1 MKKKIKFKGRL
12 KSYMCWPLY
21 LTFVWICADGIALRY
36 DRRLGYGMVGF
47 TVFYFALVLF
57 LYVRSKS
64 VVANELISFATQY
77 SSVQKRLLNEFEVPY
92 ALLEYS
98 GKILWVNDKFAELM
112 GVDKKYHKSI
122 TTLFPTVTREL
133 LTKSDAP
140 TDFKIVN
147 EEEDSIVRLSVKR
160 IYFNSIAEENEII
173 DTNEADQFLTALYV
187 FDESE
192 LYHCK
197 KEITEQKQVSAL
209 VYIDNY
215 DEALDSIEDVKRSLL
230 VALIDRRV
238 NQYFAKYDGLVRKI
252 ENDKYFV
259 VFKYKYLDSMKE
271 DKFKVLD
278 EVKAIKV
285 GNEMAVTLS
294 IGIGI
299 KSDKYNENYVYARNA
314 IDLAL
319 GRGGDQV
326 VIKDHDD
333 ILYFGG
339 KSKQVESKTR
349 VKARVKAQ
357 ALQEIIET
365 CENVLI
371 MGHSI
376 TDVDSLGAGIG
387 IYCAAKNLDK
397 KAQIVIND
405 PTSSVRPLMETFSEA
420 KGYPADMFINS
431 EEALEMVS
439 KDTLVM
445 VVDTNRPSYT
455 ECPELLRK
463 TGKIVVFDHHR
474 QSSEIIENPI
484 LSYIE
489 PYASSACEM
498 VAEVLQYFNDGV
510 KINATEADCIYAG
523 ILIDTNNFM
532 TKTGVRTFE
541 AAAFLKRSG
550 AEVTRVRKM
559 LRNDMA
565 CYKARAEAV
574 RHAEVY
580 RGSFAISVCPS
591 ENVESPTIVG
601 AQAANELLNIIGI
614 KASFVLTE
622 YNDKIYISSRS
633 IDEINVQIIMEKLGG
648 GGHLN
653 VAGAQLTGVTIV
665 QAKRMIPGYTGRN
678 AKRRRHRRMKVI
690 LLQDVKPLGKK
701 GEIVNVSDGYA
712 RNNII
717 PKKLGVEA
725 TPKNLN
731 DLKLQNQHADK
742 VAQENYESAL
752 ALAKVV
758 ENTKVVVKLRS
769 GEGGRTFGSISTK
782 EISAAAKEQH
792 GLELDKKKMQLNES
806 IKALG
811 NYEVP
816 VKLHPKVTANL
827 TVSVVEG

>member
-1 MKKKIKFKGRL
+1 M
-12 KSYMCWPLY
+12 
-21 LTFVWICADGIALRY
+21 
-36 DRRLGYGMVGF
+36 
-47 TVFYFALVLF
+47 
-57 LYVRSKS
+57 
-64 VVANELISFATQY
+64 
-77 SSVQKRLLNEFEVPY
+77 
-92 ALLEYS
+92 
-98 GKILWVNDKFAELM
+98 
-112 GVDKKYHKSI
+112 
-122 TTLFPTVTREL
+122 
-133 LTKSDAP
+133 
-140 TDFKIVN
+140 
-147 EEEDSIVRLSVKR
+147 
-160 IYFNSIAEENEII
+160 
-173 DTNEADQFLTALYV
+173 TALYV

-192 LYHCK
+192 LYRCK

-376 TDVDSLGAGIG
+376 SDVDSLGAAIG
-387 IYCAAKNLDK
+387 VYCAARVLGK
-397 KAQIVIND
+397 KAQIVLNEV
-405 PTSSVRPLMETFSEA
+405 TSSLRPLVEGFSEE
-420 KGYPADMFINS
+420 KGYPADLFIKS
-431 EEALEMVS
+431 EEAILLTNR
-439 KDTLVM
+439 DTLVM
-445 VVDTNRPSYT
+445 VVDVNRPSYT
-455 ECPELLRK
+455 ECPELLKR
-463 TGKIVVFDHHR
+463 TDTVCVFDHHR
-474 QSSEIIENPI
+474 QSSEVIENPV
-484 LSYIE
+484 LSYVE

-498 VAEVLQYFNDGV
+498 IAEVLQYFSENI
-510 KINATEADCIYAG
+510 KLEPHEADCIYAG

-541 AAAFLKRSG
+541 AAAYLRRAG

-565 CYKARAEAV
+565 AYKARAEAV

-580 RGSFAISVCPS
+580 RGAFAISVCPAD
-591 ENVESPTIVG
+591 NVESPTIVG
-601 AQAANELLNIIGI
+601 AQAANELLNIVGI

-622 YNDKIYISSRS
+622 YQGKIYVSSRS
-633 IDEINVQIIMEKLGG
+633 IDEINVQLIMERLGG

-653 VAGAQLTGVTIV
+653 VAGAQLTDCSVL
-665 QAKRMIPGYTGRN
+665 QAKHI
-678 AKRRRHRRMKVI
+678 I
-690 LLQDVKPLGKK
+690 QDTID
-701 GEIVNVSDGYA
+701 EM
-712 RNNII
+712 
-717 PKKLGVEA
+717 
-725 TPKNLN
+725 
-731 DLKLQNQHADK
+731 LK
-742 VAQENYESAL
+742 
-752 ALAKVV
+752 
-758 ENTKVVVKLRS
+758 
-769 GEGGRTFGSISTK
+769 EGDI
-782 EISAAAKEQH
+782 EE
-792 GLELDKKKMQLNES
+792 
-806 IKALG
+806 
-811 NYEVP
+811 
-816 VKLHPKVTANL
+816 
-827 TVSVVEG
+827 

>member
-1 MKKKIKFKGRL
+1 MVYSLVGVYKGDIMKKKKIKFKGRL
-12 KSYMCWPLY
+12 RNYMCGPLY
-21 LTFVWICADGIALRY
+21 FTIVWVCADATAFTY
-36 DRRLGYGMVGF
+36 DKKLGTCLTGF
-47 TVFYFALVLF
+47 TVVYLALVLC
-57 LYVRSKS
+57 LYFKCKNI
-64 VVANELISFATQY
+64 VAGELINFATKY
-77 SSVQKRLLNEFEVPY
+77 SIVQKKLLNEFEIPY
-92 ALLEYS
+92 ALLERS
-98 GKILWVNDKFAELM
+98 GKILWMNEKFSEKM
-112 GVDKKYHKSI
+112 DINKNYHKSI
-122 TTLFPTVTREL
+122 TTLFPTVTREFL
-133 LTKSDAP
+133 AKS
-140 TDFKIVN
+140 
-147 EEEDSIVRLSVKR
+147 EDVSDLRIENDDCVVRLMLNR
-160 IYFNSIAEENEII
+160 IYFDSLADENEII
-173 DTNEADQFLTALYV
+173 DAEGADEFLTALYV
-187 FDESE
+187 FDETE
-192 LYHCK
+192 LHSYK
-197 KEITEQKQVSAL
+197 KEIEEQKQVCSL

-252 ENDKYFV
+252 ETDKYFV
-259 VFKYKYLDSMKE
+259 VFKYKYLQQMKD

-299 KSDKYNENYVYARNA
+299 KSDKYNENYEYARNA

-326 VIKDHDD
+326 VIKNKDD
-333 ILYFGG
+333 ISYIGG

-376 TDVDSLGAGIG
+376 TDVDSLGAGVG
-387 IYCAAKNLDK
+387 IYCAAKSIDK

-405 PTSSVRPLMETFSEA
+405 PTSSVRPLLETFTTE
-420 KGYPADMFINS
+420 KGYPDDMFINS
-431 EEALEMVS
+431 AEALEMVS
-439 KDTLVM
+439 RDTLVM

-455 ECPELLRK
+455 ECPDLLKR
-463 TGKIVVFDHHR
+463 TDKIVVFDHHR
-474 QSSEIIENPI
+474 QNSEIIENPT

-498 VAEVLQYFNDGV
+498 VAEVLQYFNDGI

-532 TKTGVRTFE
+532 PKTGVRTFE

-580 RGSFAISVCPS
+580 RGAFAISVCPS

-622 YNDKIYISSRS
+622 YNGKIYISSRS
-633 IDEINVQIIMEKLGG
+633 IDEINVQLIMEKLGG

-653 VAGAQLTGVTIV
+653 VAGAQLSDCTVV
-665 QAKRMIPGYTGRN
+665 QAKHMI
-678 AKRRRHRRMKVI
+678 
-690 LLQDVKPLGKK
+690 QDTID
-701 GEIVNVSDGYA
+701 EM
-712 RNNII
+712 
-717 PKKLGVEA
+717 
-725 TPKNLN
+725 
-731 DLKLQNQHADK
+731 LK
-742 VAQENYESAL
+742 
-752 ALAKVV
+752 
-758 ENTKVVVKLRS
+758 
-769 GEGGRTFGSISTK
+769 EGDI
-782 EISAAAKEQH
+782 EE
-792 GLELDKKKMQLNES
+792 
-806 IKALG
+806 
-811 NYEVP
+811 
-816 VKLHPKVTANL
+816 
-827 TVSVVEG
+827 